1 MNEDVDTVNSQVYV
15 DGVNNDHPGFDRA
28 SAVLKPSST
37 STEEQPMA
45 INEEVTGFLKEGLE
59 RGLPREQLEEVL
71 LDTGWPPDQ
80 VRGALR
86 AFADVT
92 FPIPVPRPKP
102 YLSAREAFV
111 YLVLFS
117 TLYVSAFSL
126 GSLLFEL
133 INRAFPDPSAD
144 PAVALEASREVI
156 RWSISWLIV
165 TFPVF
170 VLVSWT
176 NDRAVRDDPSR
187 RLSKVRRWLTY
198 VTLFVGASILIG
210 VATSIVY
217 NLLGGEMT
225 TRFVLKV
232 LTVGTITG
240 SVFGYFLRDL
250 RKEEVAE

>member
-1 MNEDVDTVNSQVYV
+1 
-15 DGVNNDHPGFDRA
+15 
-28 SAVLKPSST
+28 
-37 STEEQPMA
+37 MA
-45 INEEVTGFLKEGLE
+45 INEELSGFLKEGLE
-59 RGLPREQLEEVL
+59 RGLPREQLEGVL
-71 LDTGWPPDQ
+71 LETGWPTDQ
-80 VRGALR
+80 VRGALG

-126 GSLLFEL
+126 GSLLFEF
-133 INRAFPDPSAD
+133 IHRAFPDPAVD
-144 PAVALEASREVI
+144 PLWTLARSRETM
-156 RWSISWLIV
+156 RWSISFLV
-165 TFPVF
+165 VAFPVF
-170 VLVSWT
+170 AFISWT
-176 NDRAVRDDPSR
+176 NDRAVRLDPSR

-198 VTLFVGASILIG
+198 LTLFVGAGILIG

-232 LTVGTITG
+232 LTVGSITG
-240 SVFGYFLRDL
+240 TVFGYFLRDIG
-250 RKEEVAE
+250 REVAE